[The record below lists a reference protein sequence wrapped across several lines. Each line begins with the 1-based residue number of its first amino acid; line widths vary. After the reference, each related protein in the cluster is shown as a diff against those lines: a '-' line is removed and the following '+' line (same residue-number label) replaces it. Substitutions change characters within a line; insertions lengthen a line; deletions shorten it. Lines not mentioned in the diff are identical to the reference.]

1 MDLLNVQS
9 LALGGV
15 IAALVGFWNQF
26 KSLTRYLTAFLVI
39 HAKFCHIQTPHVY
52 RYLKTN
58 YYPVQSGI
66 YRFVS
71 KSVFVN
77 SHKRW
82 RYIPF
87 RVWNSFTI
95 LYGHRQILVVS
106 DSDSSINVYG
116 LRGNFDPVELA
127 ITAAKAFYD
136 FEDSQSG
143 VAKRYR
149 IEDIIGSEKGMW
161 AGAEGNAI
169 ARQGNDTA
177 EVSVSESS
185 YDVDHSIDIS
195 PMFDRSD
202 YSLSHKSDPMRGLF
216 YKADVLEHLQDAEH
230 WFKSGDWYADRSLPW
245 RRGWLLYGPGGTGKS
260 SLAGVLAQTLDVPI
274 YRYALATLSDQEFMH
289 YWKNMCTPCVV
300 LFEDFDTIF
309 HGRDAQTEHKSLTF
323 DCILN
328 QISGVSSMDGV
339 FLIITTNRLE
349 MIDPAMGVSTN
360 GDGLSSRPGRIDR
373 VIYLGATDTAI
384 REKIVNHILP
394 DWPEVHDQLVLSG
407 ADYTPVQFQEL
418 CVQYALTRLS
428 RM

>member
-1 MDLLNVQS
+1 MDLINFQS

-15 IAALVGFWNQF
+15 VAALVGFWNQF
-26 KSLTRYLTAFLVI
+26 KSLARHLAAFLVI

-58 YYPVQSGI
+58 YKPVPSGI
-66 YRFVS
+66 YRFMA

-95 LYGHRQILVVS
+95 LYGNNQILVVS
-106 DSDSSINVYG
+106 DSEHSVNVYG
-116 LRGNFDPVELA
+116 LRGNFDPIALS
-127 ITAAKAFYD
+127 IAATEAFYE

-143 VAKRYR
+143 TTKRYR
-149 IEDIIGSEKGMW
+149 IEDVIGSEKGMW
-161 AGAEGNAI
+161 AAVEGTTI
-169 ARQGNDTA
+169 ARQRDTA
-177 EVSVSESS
+177 DSPALEETSS
-185 YDVDHSIDIS
+185 GSIDHSIDIS
-195 PMFDRSD
+195 PMFDRSE

-216 YKADVLEHLQDAEH
+216 YKDEVLEHLKDAEY

-274 YRYALATLSDQEFMH
+274 YRYALATLSDQEFMRE
-289 YWKNMCTPCVV
+289 WKNMHTPCVV
-300 LFEDFDTIF
+300 LFEDFDTVF

-360 GDGLSSRPGRIDR
+360 GDGLSTRPGRIDR

-394 DWPEVHDQLVLSG
+394 DWPESHADLIAKG
-407 ADYTPVQFQEL
+407 EDYTPVQFQEL
-418 CVQYALTRLS
+418 CVQYALARLN
-428 RM
+428 R